1 MYKIIIG
8 NQTRF
13 EELLNELAVENI
25 IQFWCSNDATKF
37 VALVKIDEAYLEKQ
51 AKAEATKVKAEQAA
65 KVKADKAAIAA
76 KKAALKKELEE
87 MDEVAED

>member
-1 MYKIIIG
+1 MYKIING

-13 EELLNELAVENI
+13 EELLNEFAVGEI
-25 IQFWCSNDATKF
+25 ISFCCSDDASRF
-37 VALVKIDEAYLEKQ
+37 IALVKIDEAYLEKQ
-51 AKAEATKVKAEQAA
+51 AKAEAAAIKAEQSA

>member
-1 MYKIIIG
+1 MYKLING

-13 EELLNELAVENI
+13 EELLNELAVAEI
-25 IQFWCSNDATKF
+25 VQFCCNNDASRF
-37 VALVKIDEAYLEKQ
+37 VALVKIDDAYLEKQ
-51 AKAEATKVKAEQAA
+51 AKAEAAAIKTEQAA

-76 KKAALKKELEE
+76 KKAALKKELEA

>member
-1 MYKIIIG
+1 MYKIING

-13 EELLNELAVENI
+13 EELLNELTVGEI
-25 IQFWCSNDATKF
+25 IQFWCSADASKF

-51 AKAEATKVKAEQAA
+51 AKTEAAKVKAEEVA
-65 KVKADKAAIAA
+65 KIKADKAAIAA
-76 KKAALKKELEE
+76 KKAALQKELKA